1 MIDALCDRRPEPTL
15 ERLLA
20 DLVPPPR
27 FARARLENY
36 VPDPTYPSQDEAKQR
51 VSEFAARLGR
61 PKGGFLAKL
70 RRRPEASQGIYLDGG
85 FGVGKTHLLTSLF
98 HAVDGKRVYGTF
110 VEYTDLVGAL
120 GFQRAVE
127 LLGESVLVCID
138 EFELDDPGDTLLM
151 TRLIREL
158 SDRGVAVAATSNT
171 LPDALGEGRF
181 AAQDFL
187 REIQAMADR
196 FQVLRIDGEDYRRR
210 DGVTEI
216 LSLPE
221 DMVRE
226 HARAQDGA
234 TLDAFDDLL
243 AHLTTV
249 HPSRYGSMIDEVST
263 AHVTA
268 LHGLSRHH
276 DALRFVVLVDR
287 LYDREVPVL
296 VSAAPGEGSAR
307 ARSDASGDDAA
318 AAQAG
323 ESTSEQDAS
332 AAHEAAT
339 GGAPEGAEIFSDL
352 FTAGLLRSGYR
363 KKYYRALSRLASL
376 AHDGTKLLR
385 TPQEAEG

>member
-1 MIDALCDRRPEPTL
+1 MTEALCDRRPEPTL

-27 FARARLENY
+27 FSRARLENY
-36 VPDPTYPSQDEAKQR
+36 VPDPAFPSQEEAKQL
-51 VSEFAARLGR
+51 VSEFAAQLGR
-61 PKGGFLAKL
+61 PTGGFLAKL
-70 RRRPEASQGIYLDGG
+70 RRRPRTARGIYLDGG

-98 HAVDGKRVYGTF
+98 HAVPGKRVYGTF

-158 SDRGVAVAATSNT
+158 SDRGVAVVATSNT

-187 REIQAMADR
+187 REIQAMAER

-210 DGVTEI
+210 DGVAEI
-216 LSLPE
+216 RSLAEPT
-221 DMVRE
+221 VRE
-226 HARAQDGA
+226 HAEEQTGS
-234 TLDAFDDLL
+234 TLDDFDELL
-243 AHLTTV
+243 SHLTTV
-249 HPSRYGSMIDEVST
+249 HPSRYGALIDGVAS
-263 AHVTA
+263 AHVTG
-268 LHGLSRHH
+268 LHGLTHHH

-287 LYDREVPVL
+287 LYDREVPAL
-296 VSAAPGEGSAR
+296 ISSGPG
-307 ARSDASGDDAA
+307 
-318 AAQAG
+318 AG
-323 ESTSEQDAS
+323 IVEDLF
-332 AAHEAAT
+332 
-339 GGAPEGAEIFSDL
+339 APE
-352 FTAGLLRSGYR
+352 LLRSGYR

-376 AHDGTKLLR
+376 AHDGSGLLTGGSADPAGER
-385 TPQEAEG
+385 SA